1 MFKIL
6 DQNSFYFLKFADTRY
21 VKSLLTNIWKQYNI
35 LKISLLFNKFTNFT
49 ANNSIILRI
58 RNAKFSGYYFYMNT
72 NIKRDFQI
80 CFSVPLGLARV
91 KALDQNLPE
100 FIKPELVSSKLSRTV
115 KFFNLQGGGRKR
127 FFFSI
132 FEEPITKEV
141 LYKQE

>member
-58 RNAKFSGYYFYMNT
+58 RNAKFSGYYFYRNT

-80 CFSVPLGLARV
+80 CFSVPLGLVRV

>member
-6 DQNSFYFLKFADTRY
+6 DQNSLYFLKFEDTRC
-21 VKSLLTNIWKQYNI
+21 VKSLLTNIWKQYNL

-58 RNAKFSGYYFYMNT
+58 RNAKFSGYCFYMNT

-80 CFSVPLGLARV
+80 CFSVPLGLVRV

-100 FIKPELVSSKLSRTV
+100 FIKTELVSSKLSRTV
-115 KFFNLQGGGRKR
+115 KFFNLQGEG
-127 FFFSI
+127 
-132 FEEPITKEV
+132 
-141 LYKQE
+141 

>member
-58 RNAKFSGYYFYMNT
+58 RNAKFSGYCFYMNT

-80 CFSVPLGLARV
+80 CFSVPLGLVRV

-100 FIKPELVSSKLSRTV
+100 FIKTELVSSNLSRTV

-127 FFFSI
+127 LLFNI
-132 FEEPITKEV
+132 
-141 LYKQE
+141 

>member
-1 MFKIL
+1 M
-6 DQNSFYFLKFADTRY
+6 
-21 VKSLLTNIWKQYNI
+21 

-58 RNAKFSGYYFYMNT
+58 RNAKFSGYCFYPNT

-100 FIKPELVSSKLSRTV
+100 FIKTELVSSNLSRTV
-115 KFFNLQGGGRKR
+115 KFFNLQRGGAKR
-127 FFFSI
+127 IFFNI
-132 FEEPITKEV
+132 
-141 LYKQE
+141 

>member
-58 RNAKFSGYYFYMNT
+58 RNAKFSGYCFYMNT

-80 CFSVPLGLARV
+80 CFSVPLGLVRV

-100 FIKPELVSSKLSRTV
+100 FIKTELVSSNLSRTV

-127 FFFSI
+127 LLFKI
-132 FEEPITKEV
+132 
-141 LYKQE
+141 

>member
-6 DQNSFYFLKFADTRY
+6 DQSTLYFLKYAHTRY
-21 VKSLLTNIWKQYNI
+21 VKSLLPNIWKQYNM

-58 RNAKFSGYYFYMNT
+58 RNAKISGYCFYMNT

-80 CFSVPLGLARV
+80 CFSVPLGLVRV

-100 FIKPELVSSKLSRTV
+100 FIKTELVSSNLSRTV
-115 KFFNLQGGGRKR
+115 KFFNLQGGGPKR
-127 FFFSI
+127 LLFNI
-132 FEEPITKEV
+132 
-141 LYKQE
+141 

>member
-6 DQNSFYFLKFADTRY
+6 DQSTLYFLKYAHTRY
-21 VKSLLTNIWKQYNI
+21 VKSLLPNIWKQYNM

-100 FIKPELVSSKLSRTV
+100 FIKTEPVSSKLSRTV
-115 KFFNLQGGGRKR
+115 KFFNLQRGGAKR
-127 FFFSI
+127 IFFNI
-132 FEEPITKEV
+132 
-141 LYKQE
+141 